1 MLERVDIYL
10 ISVRTTD
17 FISKMK
23 ADRLAALKE
32 LRSRLHPLCKH
43 LYWRADK
50 QTNEIDSDKQ
60 DADEKEPEAPLAVKT
75 KEQLLVEGR
84 LISSIYFDE
93 ISSGLT
99 QELLKSHED
108 MIAEAL
114 AQLVP
119 PPLPQTF
126 TT

>member
-1 MLERVDIYL
+1 MLEKVGIYL

-50 QTNEIDSDKQ
+50 QTNEIDKQ
-60 DADEKEPEAPLAVKT
+60 DADEAPLAVKT
-75 KEQLLVEGR
+75 KEQILVEGR
-84 LISSIYFDE
+84 LISSIFFDE

-108 MIAEAL
+108 MIAEAS

-119 PPLPQTF
+119 PSSALPST
-126 TT
+126 